1 MTDASLLLPHPAR
14 PVRVLA
20 DLLGQTRVRQ
30 AAVVL
35 AGAGLVGAAAQVSI
49 PLPGS
54 PVPLTGQTFAVLL
67 VAAALGPRR
76 GVASMLL
83 YIGAGMVGVPWFAG
97 GAAGYRAATLG
108 YLVGF
113 VLAAALVGW
122 LAARGGDRRP
132 LRTAGTMAA
141 GTILIYLTGAAWL
154 VAGLGLAPSTAVA
167 VGVVPFIPGDI
178 LKAVLAMGLLPA
190 AWRLAGRFTD
200 RQP

>member
-1 MTDASLLLPHPAR
+1 MTDASVPLPHPAR

-20 DLLGQTRVRQ
+20 DLLGDTRVRQ
-30 AAVVL
+30 VVLVL
-35 AGAGLVGAAAQVSI
+35 AGAGVVGAAAQLSV

-67 VAAALGPRR
+67 VGAALGPRR
-76 GVASMLL
+76 GAASMLFYL
-83 YIGAGMVGVPWFAG
+83 GAGTLGVPWFAG
-97 GAAGYRAATLG
+97 GGSGFRAATFG

-113 VLAAALVGW
+113 VFAAALVGW

-167 VGVVPFIPGDI
+167 VGVVPFVPGDI

-190 AWRLAGRFTD
+190 AWRVAAHVTGR
-200 RQP
+200 RR